1 MRSTRGWAAVVVM
14 AVAALSAGCA
24 GSTSGP
30 SAPGP
35 ASASAT
41 LGATPAGL
49 PSGITELGQAVP
61 VAAQG
66 WTLALAPFQEANSS
80 SSEVPAGWA
89 VLRTTAKFTNT
100 SDRIA
105 LLPDTA
111 LTVRYGPLGRQAVPV
126 KDQTLSGLPAH
137 DAATKVAPGATFTAE
152 IGVAVPPQGLGQR
165 VTVTAEATQEGMAE
179 ADDLF
184 FEGTLPGNATSASG
198 SPEPTGTTSASAG
211 PLLPFGAWS
220 PAGLRISPITLGPD
234 VGGKRTATA
243 DLTVTNDDSGPRPG
257 LGITLRVM
265 TGAGLT
271 DAATVTPSLNYP
283 DAPIAPSRSATVT
296 VRFTLPSSA
305 VPGPV
310 TVEALDRGDRI
321 TFSGTLG

>member
-30 SAPGP
+30 SAPGTMSAP
-35 ASASAT
+35 ATA
-41 LGATPAGL
+41 GATPAGL
-49 PSGITELGQAVP
+49 PSGITELGPAVP

-66 WTLALAPFQEANSS
+66 WTLAVAPFKEAGASS
-80 SSEVPAGWA
+80 GEVPADWA
-89 VLRTTAKFTNT
+89 VLRTTATFTNT
-100 SDRIA
+100 SDRIT

-137 DAATKVAPGATFTAE
+137 DAATKVAPGASYTAE

-184 FEGTLPGNATSASG
+184 FEGTLPGSATSSSG
-198 SPEPTGTTSASAG
+198 SPEPTGTTPASPG

-234 VGGKRTATA
+234 KDGKRTATA
-243 DLTVTNDDSGPRPG
+243 DLTVTNGDPRPRPG
-257 LGITLRVM
+257 LGVTLRVM

-271 DAATVTPSLNYP
+271 DAATVTPSLDYP

-310 TVEALDRGDRI
+310 TVEALDHGDRI
-321 TFSGTLG
+321 TFSGTLS

>member
-1 MRSTRGWAAVVVM
+1 MRSTRGWAAVVVT
-14 AVAALSAGCA
+14 AIATLSAGCA
-24 GSTSGP
+24 GSTSGSASSP
-30 SAPGP
+30 TSAP
-35 ASASAT
+35 ATSA
-41 LGATPAGL
+41 ATPAGL
-49 PSGITELGQAVP
+49 PAGITELGHAVP

-66 WTLALAPFQEANSS
+66 WTLAVAPLQPTSS
-80 SSEVPAGWA
+80 SSDEVPAGWA
-89 VLRTTAKFTNT
+89 LLRTTATFTNT
-100 SDRIA
+100 SDRIT
-105 LLPDTA
+105 LLPDTV

-152 IGVAVPPQGLGQR
+152 IGVAVPPQGLGER

-184 FEGTLPGNATSASG
+184 FEGTLPGNASASG
-198 SPEPTGTTSASAG
+198 SPEPTATTPPSPG

-220 PAGLRISPITLGPD
+220 PAGLRFSPITLGPD
-234 VGGKRTATA
+234 TGGKRTATA
-243 DLTVTNDDSGPRPG
+243 DLTVTNDDTRPRPG
-257 LGITLRVM
+257 LGIALRVM

-271 DAATVTPSLNYP
+271 DAATVTPGLNYP

-296 VRFTLPSSA
+296 VRFTLPSAA

-310 TVEALDRGDRI
+310 TLEATDRGDRT
-321 TFSGTLG
+321 TFSGVLS

>member
-14 AVAALSAGCA
+14 AIATLSAGCA

-30 SAPGP
+30 APGP
-35 ASASAT
+35 ASAPAT
-41 LGATPAGL
+41 AGATPAGL
-49 PSGITELGQAVP
+49 PSGITELGPAVP

-66 WTLALAPFQEANSS
+66 WTLAVAPFQEAGTSS
-80 SSEVPAGWA
+80 GEVPAGWA
-89 VLRTTAKFTNT
+89 VLRTTATFTNT
-100 SDRIA
+100 SDRIT

-137 DAATKVAPGATFTAE
+137 DAATKVAPGASYTAE

-184 FEGTLPGNATSASG
+184 FEGTLPGSATPASG
-198 SPEPTGTTSASAG
+198 SPEPTGTTPASPG
-211 PLLPFGAWS
+211 PVLPFGTWS

-234 VGGKRTATA
+234 KDGKRTATA
-243 DLTVTNDDSGPRPG
+243 DLTVTNDGPRPRPG

-271 DAATVTPSLNYP
+271 DAATVTPSLDYP
-283 DAPIAPSRSATVT
+283 DAPIAPSRSATAT

-310 TVEALDRGDRI
+310 TVEALDHGDRI

>member
-1 MRSTRGWAAVVVM
+1 MRSTRGWAAVVVT
-14 AVAALSAGCA
+14 AIATLSAGCA
-24 GSTSGP
+24 GSTSGAAP
-30 SAPGP
+30 GAASAP
-35 ASASAT
+35 AT
-41 LGATPAGL
+41 VAATPAGL
-49 PSGITELGQAVP
+49 PAGITELGRAVP

-66 WTLALAPFQEANSS
+66 WTLEVEPFKEAGSTS
-80 SSEVPAGWA
+80 GEVPADWT

-100 SDRIA
+100 SDRIT

-126 KDQTLSGLPAH
+126 KDRSLPGLPAH
-137 DAATKVAPGATFTAE
+137 DAGVKVAPGASYTAE

-184 FEGTLPGNATSASG
+184 FEGALPGSAASASG
-198 SPEPTGTTSASAG
+198 SPEPIGTASASPG
-211 PLLPFGAWS
+211 LLLPFGAWS
-220 PAGLRISPITLGPD
+220 PAGLRLSPITLGPD
-234 VGGKRTATA
+234 TGGKRAATA
-243 DLTVTNDDSGPRPG
+243 DLTVTNGDPRPRPG

-296 VRFTLPSSA
+296 VRFTLPSAA

-310 TVEALDRGDRI
+310 TVEATDRGDRI

>member
-14 AVAALSAGCA
+14 AIAALSAGCA

-30 SAPGP
+30 PAPGP

-41 LGATPAGL
+41 GGATPAGL
-49 PSGITELGQAVP
+49 PSGITELGHAVP

-66 WTLALAPFQEANSS
+66 WTLAVAPFKEASS
-80 SSEVPAGWA
+80 SSGEVPAGWS
-89 VLRTTAKFTNT
+89 VLRTTATFTNT
-100 SDRIA
+100 SDRIT

-111 LTVRYGPLGRQAVPV
+111 LTVRYGSLGRQAVPV
-126 KDQTLSGLPAH
+126 KDQTLAGLPAH
-137 DAATKVAPGATFTAE
+137 DAGTKVAPGATFTAE

-184 FEGTLPGNATSASG
+184 FEGTLPGNASAAG
-198 SPEPTGTTSASAG
+198 SPEPTGTAPASPG
-211 PLLPFGAWS
+211 PLLPFGTWS

-234 VGGKRTATA
+234 TGGKRTATA
-243 DLTVTNDDSGPRPG
+243 DLTVTNDDPRPRPG

-310 TVEALDRGDRI
+310 TVEADDRGDRI

>member
-1 MRSTRGWAAVVVM
+1 M
-14 AVAALSAGCA
+14 
-24 GSTSGP
+24 
-30 SAPGP
+30 
-35 ASASAT
+35 
-41 LGATPAGL
+41 
-49 PSGITELGQAVP
+49 TELGRAVP

-66 WTLALAPFQEANSS
+66 WTLAVAPFKEAGVSS
-80 SSEVPAGWA
+80 GEVPAGWA
-89 VLRTTAKFTNT
+89 VLRTTATFTNT
-100 SDRIA
+100 SDRIT

-111 LTVRYGPLGRQAVPV
+111 LTVRYGPLGHQAVPV

-137 DAATKVAPGATFTAE
+137 DAATKVAPGASFTAE
-152 IGVAVPPQGLGQR
+152 IGVAVPPQGLGER

-184 FEGTLPGNATSASG
+184 FEGTLPGTGTPASG
-198 SPEPTGTTSASAG
+198 TPEPTDTAPASSG
-211 PLLPFGAWS
+211 PVLPLGSWS
-220 PAGLRISPITLGPD
+220 KAGLRISPITLGAEKD
-234 VGGKRTATA
+234 GKRTATA
-243 DLTVTNDDSGPRPG
+243 DLTVTNGDPQPRTG

-310 TVEALDRGDRI
+310 TIEALDQGDRI